1 VLFDSCGTVDY
12 HANEKQVEKQRSKS
26 VNPNHFRTTGM
37 RWQKVT
43 MPKEWQPKR
52 DKTAAQ
58 ARGKS
63 QENSL

>member
-1 VLFDSCGTVDY
+1 
-12 HANEKQVEKQRSKS
+12 